1 MPQTLFLSFTPSS
14 ALSGRTT
21 TYVPFFRAKA
31 LTPGPTDC
39 SPSPPPPR
47 GGLNGHLVDADP
59 NMPGGYR
66 PAAPRD
72 ATRRRRARSGGPHA
86 PPPPRTV
93 QQQRE
98 LVDDQSLMTNAA
110 PRVNVSP
117 LSSSRNVAAVIYV
130 LFFERLFGLR
140 GGCRATT
147 PSAAASSCSNSS
159 ARPEQPGAAGA

>member
-47 GGLNGHLVDADP
+47 GGLNGHLVDADQ

-117 LSSSRNVAAVIYV
+117 LSSSRTSSGKNTAVA
-130 LFFERLFGLR
+130 
-140 GGCRATT
+140 T
-147 PSAAASSCSNSS
+147 AAKYSPHRASSHSPTASTAS
-159 ARPEQPGAAGA
+159 IAA